1 MSDLPHPAIARLD
14 RASAD
19 LVERVSLGAQLAE
32 AEDLLDQASDR
43 CDRLERQL
51 VDEERDVDRLEGV
64 SLRRVVTAIRGSR
77 EAALDRERA
86 EVDTVASAL
95 ARADSERT
103 ALSERVDALGQALQ
117 RLEHAEADYERAL
130 AEVVA
135 AADLS
140 RAAGIDPATGQPGP
154 AIDPERVVRADNLIA
169 RRRERREVAQAVVAG
184 HHAIGGLADALAALR
199 SANNWSNWD
208 TFGGGGL
215 ISSSIKHGRM
225 DEAQAAIERAQT
237 ALTRFGRELDDLGLP
252 GMVLPTTD
260 GLTRGVDIWFD
271 NIFTDLSVRGRI
283 RSSIGSVE
291 DVLGQVSETVQGLEA
306 RQRELAPQGP
316 LD

>member
-1 MSDLPHPAIARLD
+1 MSVQTHPVIARLD

-19 LVERVSLGAQLAE
+19 LNERVSLLTQLAE
-32 AEDLLDQASDR
+32 VQGLLDLASKR
-43 CDRLERQL
+43 CDRLGRQL
-51 VDEERDVDRLEGV
+51 ADEERDVDRLQGISV
-64 SLRRVVTAIRGSR
+64 RRVVTAIRGSR
-77 EAALDRERA
+77 EAALDREQA

-95 ARADSERT
+95 ARADSERK
-103 ALSERVDALGQALQ
+103 ALGERVDAIKQALR

-130 AEVVA
+130 AEVVT
-135 AADLS
+135 AADVS
-140 RAAGIDPATGQPGP
+140 RTAGIDPATEPGP
-154 AIDPERVVRADNLIA
+154 PLDPETVVRAANLLA
-169 RRRERREVAQAVVAG
+169 RRRERREVGEAVIAG
-184 HHAIGGLADALAALR
+184 HHAISGLADALSALR
-199 SANNWSNWD
+199 SANSWSNWD

-225 DEAQAAIERAQT
+225 DEAQIAIERAQM
-237 ALTRFGRELDDLGLP
+237 ALSRFGRELDDLGLP

-283 RSSIGSVE
+283 RSSIRSVE
-291 DVLGQVSETVQGLEA
+291 EVLGQVFETVQELEA
-306 RQRELAPQGP
+306 RQRELAPRGP

>member
-19 LVERVSLGAQLAE
+19 LVERASLDAQLAE
-32 AEDLLDQASDR
+32 AQDLLDRASDR

-64 SLRRVVTAIRGSR
+64 SLGRVVTAIRGSR

-95 ARADSERT
+95 ARADSERS
-103 ALSERVDALGQALQ
+103 ALRERVDALGQALQ

-130 AEVVA
+130 ADVVT

-140 RAAGIDPATGQPGP
+140 RAAGIDPATGPGP
-154 AIDPERVVRADNLIA
+154 AIDPERVVRAATLIA
-169 RRRERREVAQAVVAG
+169 RRRERREVGQAVVAG
-184 HHAIGGLADALAALR
+184 HDAIGGLADALAALR
-199 SANNWSNWD
+199 SANNWSDWD

-225 DEAQAAIERAQT
+225 DEAQAAIGRAQS
-237 ALTRFGRELDDLGLP
+237 ALSRFGRELDDLGLS

-283 RSSIGSVE
+283 RSSIRSVE
-291 DVLGQVSETVQGLEA
+291 EVLGQVSETVQGLEA